1 MHGNMSLK
9 KKNFNVGWEVN
20 TGELLGRHVYRVWT
34 EYLNFMMGSSGGQ
47 LWIWFYHKMKI
58 LSWLVEQMSD
68 PKEIS
73 FSLKLL

>member
-1 MHGNMSLK
+1 MSLK

-47 LWIWFYHKMKI
+47 L
-58 LSWLVEQMSD
+58 
-68 PKEIS
+68 
-73 FSLKLL
+73 